1 MNIDKHVSLNLS
13 IRGLEESPTLAL
25 NERCLEL
32 GRKGHEVYNMTIG
45 QSPFPVPTPVV
56 EALKHH
62 ADKGKYMPIKGLPEL
77 RKEVAN
83 YHRNK
88 DGIEDIAENVLIGPG
103 SKQLMFMLLLVYYG
117 EIIVPSPCWV
127 SYIPQAQI
135 IGRTVRIVDTT
146 FEDRWH
152 ITAQHLREM
161 LEGEQDAY
169 RPRILVLNYPGNP
182 DGLTYTVEE
191 LKEIAD
197 VARQYEIVLLSDE
210 IYGQLH
216 HKCEHVS
223 VARYYPEGTIIS
235 SGMSKWCSAGG
246 YRLGTF
252 TFPDDLTWLMEGMA
266 KAASQ
271 TYTSVSGPI
280 QYAAIRAFQGGLSIE
295 RTLWHTRRI
304 YSRVGNECAKLLT
317 DAGVRLHQPEGAFY
331 LFPDFTPFAEELK
344 EKKGIDGSKSM
355 CEALLH
361 DKHVAIIPGEAFA
374 RPPEELTARLSY
386 CNFDGGKALAA
397 SENIALHE
405 ELPENFTER
414 WCKKTIDGT
423 KRIVDWLSE
432 MDLT

>member
-1 MNIDKHVSLNLS
+1 MNIDRHVSLNLN

-25 NERCLEL
+25 NERSNEL
-32 GRKGHEVYNMTIG
+32 SKQGIEVYNMTIG

-56 EALKHH
+56 DALKHH
-62 ADKGKYMPIKGLPEL
+62 ADKGKYMPVKGLPEL
-77 RKEVAN
+77 RKEVAE

-88 DGIEDIAENVLIGPG
+88 DGVEDVAENVLIGPG

-135 IGRTVRIVDTT
+135 IGRNVRIVNTT
-146 FEDRWH
+146 FEDHWNM
-152 ITAQHLREM
+152 TAERLREL
-161 LEGEQDAY
+161 LESEHDAY

-191 LKEIAD
+191 LKEIAE
-197 VARQYEIVLLSDE
+197 VARQYEVVLLSDE

-216 HKCEHVS
+216 HKGEHIS
-223 VARYYPEGTIIS
+223 VARFYPEGTIIS

-304 YSRVGNECAKLLT
+304 YATVANECAQILT
-317 DAGVRLHQPEGAFY
+317 DAGVKLHPPEGAFY
-331 LFPDFTPFAEELK
+331 LFPDFSPFADKLRD
-344 EKKGIDGSKSM
+344 KKGIEGSTDL
-355 CEALLH
+355 CESLLKE
-361 DKHVAIIPGEAFA
+361 KHVAIIPGDAFA
-374 RPPEELTARLSY
+374 RPPTELTARISY

-405 ELPENFTER
+405 DLPDDFTEKY
-414 WCKKTIDGT
+414 CIKTINGV
-423 KRIVDWLSE
+423 KRIVEWLSE
-432 MDLT
+432 VD